1 MKQILFTLF
10 MMLCSTLAWAQN
22 AEKLYTEGKA
32 LYDAEKYEEAI
43 AKLRSAAEKGH
54 KKAQYRM
61 GRCYDKGYGVEEDHQ
76 MAFYWYSKG
85 AAQNHAKSLYQ
96 LGRCYYKG
104 KGTAVDYKKA
114 VQYYTKA
121 ANQGSADGRFGLGK
135 CYMKG
140 RGVELD
146 MEKAKSMF
154 IKAIKDEK
162 DGPEILK
169 ELKEE
174 ATFGDDDAKAILK
187 MIGQ

>member
-1 MKQILFTLF
+1 
-10 MMLCSTLAWAQN
+10 
-22 AEKLYTEGKA
+22 
-32 LYDAEKYEEAI
+32 
-43 AKLRSAAEKGH
+43 
-54 KKAQYRM
+54 
-61 GRCYDKGYGVEEDHQ
+61 

-85 AAQNHAKSLYQ
+85 AAQNHAKSLFH

-121 ANQGSADGRFGLGK
+121 ANQGSADGSFGLGK

-146 MEKAKSMF
+146 MEKAKSLF
-154 IKAIKDEK
+154 AKAIKDEK